1 MCFFKSPMDGFFVAA
16 VAGLG
21 AALLLIAAAEV
32 ILKFHNVKATI
43 SHIFVFQFLTVLRSC
58 TMAVGCEF
66 LMSEKTKATTDPG
79 LLQKGRNMGKK
90 YEKKIQPPTLHMFL
104 IKRIFSSSGCY
115 L

>member
-1 MCFFKSPMDGFFVAA
+1 MDGFFVAA

>member
-1 MCFFKSPMDGFFVAA
+1 MDGFFVAA

-32 ILKFHNVKATI
+32 TLKFHIFKATI
-43 SHIFVFQFLTVLRSC
+43 SHTRYFLFQFLTVLRSC

-79 LLQKGRNMGKK
+79 ILQKGRQMGKK
-90 YEKKIQPPTLHMFL
+90 YEKIQLSTLHMFL
-104 IKRIFSSSGCY
+104 FLKKVYFPLSGCY
-115 L
+115 P